1 MDPEKAKAIVDWL
14 RPTSRKEVQQLLGLW
29 NYYRRFSNNCS
40 VIVSHITDLL
50 RQDGAFVWG
59 EPQEASFF
67 KIPILFTSGKH
78 PILRHY
84 DTNRPALHQT
94 GASGFAIAGILSQ
107 KSEEGKIHPIRYVSW
122 KLSPAELNYD
132 VYHKEML
139 AVVFSFKK
147 HQHLLQAAEHKTTVF
162 SNHQT
167 LSYFQSIILRNR
179 RQSRCAEDLKEYN
192 FKIFYRQGFSNAK
205 ADILSRCLPF
215 TSKEGGTT

>member
-40 VIVSHITDLL
+40 VIVSQITDLL

-84 DTNRPALHQT
+84 DANRPALHQT

-107 KSEEGKIHPIRYVSW
+107 KSEEGKIHPIRYVSR

-162 SNHQT
+162 LNHQT
-167 LSYFQSIILRNR
+167 LSYFQSIILGNR